1 MFAYR
6 HLVGTRDRGKMPH
19 TSLGKVML
27 VCAAVLAIVGVAGGD
42 VADSVQI
49 AHISASSP
57 DNGPWPRIE
66 R

>member
-1 MFAYR
+1 
-6 HLVGTRDRGKMPH
+6 MPH

-66 R
+66 G